1 MERSPGAFC
10 AGVDQEPAVNSK
22 TSLKWCAVLFAT
34 LAMSACATG
43 SRGDGLAEVN
53 EFVAM
58 IGKVHTD
65 SELASQKAH
74 AAQEE
79 FSAIL
84 AFNWKHDAVA
94 AYAEFS
100 TAVDQS
106 SAQLAALKAGI
117 ESMQRSADPVF
128 KKWASDL
135 DAFASLD
142 MRLKSQQ
149 RLMETRKRYDAIVAS
164 LEPALVAYDGFD
176 KRMRD
181 YATFLAHDFNEASVA
196 ALRGDD
202 HTVHEMVATLDA
214 RFGVCQQAAREYV
227 QAAALP
233 SGAAPAEP
241 AAAEKAPPKKASAR
255 SDG

>member
-1 MERSPGAFC
+1 
-10 AGVDQEPAVNSK
+10 VNSK
-22 TSLKWCAVLFAT
+22 TSKWCAALLTAFVVP
-34 LAMSACATG
+34 ACATG
-43 SRGDGLAEVN
+43 SRGDGLSQVN

-65 SELASQKAH
+65 SEVASQKAH
-74 AAQEE
+74 AVQDQFA
-79 FSAIL
+79 AIV
-84 AFNWKHDAVA
+84 AFNFKCEAVA

-100 TAVDQS
+100 TSVDQS
-106 SAQLAALKAGI
+106 SAQLATLKAGVTAM
-117 ESMQRSADPVF
+117 EDAAEPVF

-149 RLMETRKRYDAIVAS
+149 RLLETRKRYDAIVAS
-164 LEPALVAYDGFD
+164 LEPALLAYDGFD

-202 HTVHEMVATLDA
+202 KTVHEMVAALDT
-214 RFGVCQQAAREYV
+214 RFQVCQQAAREYV

-233 SGAAPAEP
+233 SGTPNGPAQTEP
-241 AAAEKAPPKKASAR
+241 AAAEKAPPKKASTR

>member
-1 MERSPGAFC
+1 MTSAKWFTVLC
-10 AGVDQEPAVNSK
+10 A
-22 TSLKWCAVLFAT
+22 SLAL
-34 LAMSACATG
+34 SACATEN
-43 SRGDGLAEVN
+43 RGDGLAQVN
-53 EFVAM
+53 EFVAT
-58 IGKVHTD
+58 IGRVHTD

-74 AAQEE
+74 AAQEQ

-84 AFNWKHDAVA
+84 AFNWKREAVT
-94 AYAEFS
+94 AYGEFS
-100 TAVDQS
+100 SAVDQS
-106 SAQLAALKAGI
+106 SAQLVALKAGVAA
-117 ESMQRSADPVF
+117 MQRSAEPVF

-149 RLMETRKRYDAIVAS
+149 RLLETRKRYDAIVAS

-181 YATFLAHDFNEASVA
+181 YATFLSHDFNEASVA

-214 RFGVCQQAAREYV
+214 RFDVCQQAAREYV

-233 SGAAPAEP
+233 TGAAPAEP
-241 AAAEKAPPKKASAR
+241 AAAEKAPPKKAAAR
-255 SDG
+255 TDG